1 MGSMQM
7 GTTIERA
14 GHSTIPQDAARN
26 YILVTQVN
34 DRPGAVDRVV
44 GVMRRRRA
52 NMQTLVMSQSI
63 APQVVRISIT
73 VNDSEVGIH
82 HLVEQLRKVVD
93 VQEVIYLTAEQTI
106 TRELALIKVNKD
118 GANFNDIIAC
128 GLLFGAHTVDV
139 TAETVTLEIAG
150 SIENVEKLIERL
162 QEYGIREIA
171 RSGHV
176 AIARGNESSEG

>member
-1 MGSMQM
+1 MGNMQM
-7 GTTIERA
+7 STTIERA
-14 GHSTIPQDAARN
+14 GHSNIPPDIARN
-26 YILVTQVN
+26 YILIMLVN

-44 GVMRRRRA
+44 GLMRRRRA

-63 APQVVRISIT
+63 TPAVVRLSII

-93 VQEVIYLTAEQTI
+93 IQEVISLTAEQAI
-106 TRELALIKVNKD
+106 TRELALIKVSKD
-118 GANFNDIIAC
+118 DANFNDIIAC

-139 TAETVTLEIAG
+139 TPETVTLEIAG
-150 SIENVEKLIERL
+150 SVENVEKLIERL
-162 QEYGIREIA
+162 QAYGIREIA

-176 AIARGNESSEG
+176 SIARGNEQN

>member
-1 MGSMQM
+1 MGITHM
-7 GTTIERA
+7 GTTMERA
-14 GHSTIPQDAARN
+14 GHSNIPQDIARN
-26 YILVTQVN
+26 YILVAQVH

-44 GVMRRRRA
+44 GIMRRRRA
-52 NMQTLVMSQSI
+52 NMQTLVMSQSFM
-63 APQVVRISIT
+63 PEVVRISIT

-82 HLVEQLRKVVD
+82 HLIEQLRKVVD
-93 VQEVIYLTAEQTI
+93 IQEVIYLTAEQAI

-118 GANFNDIIAC
+118 DANFNDIIAC

-139 TAETVTLEIAG
+139 TAETITLEIAG
-150 SIENVEKLIERL
+150 NIENVEKLIEHL

-176 AIARGNESSEG
+176 AIARGNEQSEG